1 MAYPDRDFLPGAH
14 SVRLESAGRNVP
26 GEPQISGRAF
36 AIEGNRERF
45 PSIASRFSRRL
56 VLGGAMAAIALPA
69 PAWAEIPK
77 SLVTGAMARFKPA
90 HPPKPMPD
98 LEFLDADDKPLRLAN
113 LTGKARLINL
123 WATWCAPCVKEMP
136 SLDRLQAALPRDQ
149 FVVLP
154 ISLDGPS
161 KAKVAPFY
169 KKQGLTNLGIYYDK
183 GRKAMSV
190 LDVSLL
196 PTSILV
202 DPAGRE
208 LGRIEGD
215 ADWDTPEGIA
225 LMKAAIAS
233 HG

>member
-1 MAYPDRDFLPGAH
+1 
-14 SVRLESAGRNVP
+14 
-26 GEPQISGRAF
+26 
-36 AIEGNRERF
+36 
-45 PSIASRFSRRL
+45 
-56 VLGGAMAAIALPA
+56 
-69 PAWAEIPK
+69 
-77 SLVTGAMARFKPA
+77 
-90 HPPKPMPD
+90 MPD
-98 LEFLDADDKPLRLAN
+98 LEFLDADDKSLRLAN

-136 SLDRLQAALPRDQ
+136 SLDRLQAALPRDK

-169 KKQGLTNLGIYYDK
+169 KDRELTNLGIYYDK

-190 LDVSLL
+190 LGVSLL

-225 LMKAAIAS
+225 LMKAAI
-233 HG
+233 GNEG